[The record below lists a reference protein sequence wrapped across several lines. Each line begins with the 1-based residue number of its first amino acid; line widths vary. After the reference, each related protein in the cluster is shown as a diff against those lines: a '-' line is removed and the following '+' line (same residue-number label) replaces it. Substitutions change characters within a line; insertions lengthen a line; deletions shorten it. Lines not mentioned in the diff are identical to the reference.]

1 MKNTKSRIPA
11 KSTHS
16 TLAID
21 VGSQHLF
28 SFQVLFVFLLD
39 LPIFYQFDNCTDDK
53 NVLEAIE
60 NKDVDYDIPQVLSS
74 GGDSRIG
81 LGREFVYKHHN
92 VTKVFS
98 DMYHLKYGLKKQHSS
113 NLKYSCPPSL
123 YDDLITIKNNLKS
136 YNQCMYQ
143 NSYWRI
149 KALEALE
156 KEYILDRM
164 YFADYESFK
173 DIVKFKRMTKS
184 VQNQYRKR
192 ANDSRR
198 DKNYCCQQYHENK
211 KIALLAKNWDGVENK
226 GPKAEFLCGGALISN
241 NHVLTAAHCAYSPDQ
256 PYSMMLPQE
265 IRVRLGAYQLFDEDS
280 NHLKISEIIIHPN
293 YNLQLD
299 QVMNDFAILTLTQTV
314 LFSFKIQ
321 PICLPTG
328 QMTHNEGSATVAGWG
343 TGSEN
348 VKDIST
354 FLKTTNV
361 SILSDTEC
369 MNLNIYGSYDEY
381 DGFTDGVGKT
391 KLCTLDHGQAAT
403 CSGGD
408 SGGALTMMENE
419 RTAIIGV
426 TSYGMICG
434 SQIPAIYAKITK
446 EVTNW
451 IKSVATGAQD
461 SDCDR
466 ETSCEDCGLE
476 LPSNRIDESNVG
488 EEISEM
494 WEDYSDESN
503 QDDEN
508 DNLKEDK
515 SREQADDYR
524 LDIESEREKSRPHR
538 LSEED
543 NKLSTVLTETS
554 TITTPALTKTEELS
568 ENVSDPQWAEAY
580 LLKLLAE
587 LSQHK
592 EELSENVSDPQWAEA
607 YLLKLLAELSQHKE

>member
-1 MKNTKSRIPA
+1 MKSTIAS
-11 KSTHS
+11 STHS

-21 VGSQHLF
+21 VGSQHVN

-39 LPIFYQFDNCTDDK
+39 LPIFYKFDNCTDDK

-60 NKDVDYDIPQVLSS
+60 NKNVDYDIPQVLSS

-81 LGREFVYKHHN
+81 LGREFVYKHHS

-98 DMYHLKYGLKKQHSS
+98 DMYRLKYGLKKQQDS
-113 NLKYSCPPSL
+113 NLKKSCPPSS
-123 YDDLITIKNNLKS
+123 YDDLLTIKENLKN
-136 YNQCMYQ
+136 YNRCMMSTGQ
-143 NSYWRI
+143 IRV

-156 KEYILDRM
+156 KENIFDRM

-173 DIVKFKRMTKS
+173 DFAKKIYHGKITLPLVVSRFIEQSGSEQNWFKK
-184 VQNQYRKR
+184 Q
-192 ANDSRR
+192 ANDSRIY
-198 DKNYCCQQYHENK
+198 KNLCCKHNNIQYK
-211 KIALLAKNWDGVENK
+211 KIPLLAKNWDGVENK

-241 NHVLTAAHCAYSPDQ
+241 NHVLTAAHCAYSQDQ

-280 NHLKISEIIIHPN
+280 NHVKISEIIIHPK
-293 YNLQLD
+293 YIQLD
-299 QVMNDFAILTLTQTV
+299 QDMNDFAILTLTQTV

-328 QMTHNEGSATVAGWG
+328 HMTHNEGSATVAGWG
-343 TGSEN
+343 TGSED

-419 RTAIIGV
+419 RSAIIGV
-426 TSYGMICG
+426 TAYGIG
-434 SQIPAIYAKITK
+434 
-446 EVTNW
+446 
-451 IKSVATGAQD
+451 
-461 SDCDR
+461 DCVD
-466 ETSCEDCGLE
+466 G
-476 LPSNRIDESNVG
+476 V
-488 EEISEM
+488 
-494 WEDYSDESN
+494 
-503 QDDEN
+503 
-508 DNLKEDK
+508 
-515 SREQADDYR
+515 
-524 LDIESEREKSRPHR
+524 
-538 LSEED
+538 
-543 NKLSTVLTETS
+543 
-554 TITTPALTKTEELS
+554 
-568 ENVSDPQWAEAY
+568 
-580 LLKLLAE
+580 
-587 LSQHK
+587 
-592 EELSENVSDPQWAEA
+592 
-607 YLLKLLAELSQHKE
+607 